1 MGVRVWGRGGGV
13 DPVKDELRRQSN
25 EKKRTL
31 CITLCFSPINM
42 IYCLSFVEDF
52 HEIRAEMHLDTIIL
66 VRVFREP
73 NAILH
78 HSLNFDF

>member
-1 MGVRVWGRGGGV
+1 MGEGWGV
-13 DPVKDELRRQSN
+13 HPVKDELRRQSN

-31 CITLCFSPINM
+31 CITLCFSPINT

-52 HEIRAEMHLDTIIL
+52 REIRAEMHLDTIL
-66 VRVFREP
+66 ARVFREP